1 MCHSPCS
8 EHVPATAASP
18 ILIGYSAHHLANAE
32 GKTGTAGCDVD
43 GGKTERAL
51 EAGELETEVR
61 RGESGRND
69 GEGSLPGTKGH

>member
-1 MCHSPCS
+1 MRHSPRS

-43 GGKTERAL
+43 GGETEHAL
-51 EAGELETEVR
+51 EAGELEREVR
-61 RGESGRND
+61 RAERND
-69 GEGSLPGTKGH
+69 GEGSLAGTKGH